1 MFHSIKSLFEVL
13 LVYILFTV
21 VIAYK
26 SKFPEII
33 NWRFTD
39 PNDASYIETSFS
51 NVINDNAPIKY
62 YTWKRKCEAKP
73 HEIKTINL
81 DPNELVVW
89 QLCDA
94 VDINMMGMDAID
106 SIDTN
111 LVKKAS
117 ENGFA
122 KVCRLVDMLQLYELP
137 ARSVYILISDRHEN
151 IIDSYLFNS
160 IEMEEKK
167 DDYEEYQKSYGLTL
181 GAIVSWFLLISH
193 DND

>member
-1 MFHSIKSLFEVL
+1 MLTKLIGVTAFYSLFTEILASKKSHPEV
-13 LVYILFTV
+13 
-21 VIAYK
+21 
-26 SKFPEII
+26 I
-33 NWRFTD
+33 NWRE
-39 PNDASYIETSFS
+39 PLVGLVSSIQTSFS
-51 NVINDNAPIKY
+51 DVINENAPIRYSSGSKLRRLKDH
-62 YTWKRKCEAKP
+62 T
-73 HEIKTINL
+73 IKTVNL
-81 DPNELVVW
+81 GTDGPTVW
-89 QLCDA
+89 ILCDA

-160 IEMEEKK
+160 NEMEEKK

-181 GAIVSWFLLISH
+181 GAIVS
-193 DND
+193 